1 MYHLATLEPNRQKPY
16 ALVCCIH
23 SSGDEAVI
31 FWRNFDAF
39 NLDQNWNQGQGCQ
52 TFKPKN
58 TNLGKFCG
66 AFDWKMLIYFTAICN
81 ILRTFWIIYY
91 HLVYFGVFFAV
102 LVSFTKKNLATLPR
116 DRLYPQFFD
125 TNNGHL

>member
-1 MYHLATLEPNRQKPY
+1 MLSISIKIGTRDRVARL
-16 ALVCCIH
+16 
-23 SSGDEAVI
+23 S
-31 FWRNFDAF
+31 
-39 NLDQNWNQGQGCQ
+39 NQ
-52 TFKPKN
+52 KN